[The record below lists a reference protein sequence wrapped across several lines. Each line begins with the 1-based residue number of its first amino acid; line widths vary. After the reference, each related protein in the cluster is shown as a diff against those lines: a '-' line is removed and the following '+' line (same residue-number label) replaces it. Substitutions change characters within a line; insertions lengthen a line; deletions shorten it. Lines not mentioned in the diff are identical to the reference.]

1 MPGPVRTL
9 LRLVN
14 DLLGQ
19 CYLAAPFW
27 IVLACYVIIALHAPP
42 LPALEFTI
50 GFFLPVFFLAFLGII
65 PVVGQVIYLAIAQP
79 VVIFLSG
86 GANNPLLTAS
96 WKMPVGLERIL
107 GPLSS
112 VLPAGGTVLSFVVE
126 AGFWLSVILS
136 LQIVMRSAT
145 RFLFRVWPLAPKT
158 KPPADEAAPATGFFE
173 RCQTAN
179 DKVLFSLMGLA
190 LLGSAVFAALHN
202 PVWEGV
208 FYCGLAVLVALLGS
222 LLFCL
227 IRIPPGS
234 GFVMYALVM
243 PGIIR
248 IIISGVQDFSPPVFA
263 VPWLGPGGGI
273 ALPITLVDYAVAAGW
288 LWMIYLLLH
297 RALGVLQSL
306 FPRVCAKPY
315 PVQQAAGQGKFA
327 GWKSRLTTLVVVLL
341 SLGGV
346 AVLVWSVIFGED
358 FRHPILYSFGQLTGT
373 NVCIEHCA
381 QSGGEGALLPENL
394 APGVPRTVV
403 VRLEA
408 TPGPLFLRIEPR
420 RQVLLAFIDL
430 SIGVQWIDP
439 DGKIVARIDPQDR
452 FPGSEF
458 TEYCFYRKDVAI
470 PELESGNY
478 TLVVTPYDDG
488 VAWIEVTIRKNP

>member
-19 CYLAAPFW
+19 CYLAAGFW
-27 IVLACYVIIALHAPP
+27 IVLAYYVIIAQYAPP
-42 LPALEFTI
+42 RQALEFAI
-50 GFFLPVFFLAFLGII
+50 SFFCPVFFLAFLGIL
-65 PVVGQVIYLAIAQP
+65 PVVGQMIYLAIAQP

-86 GANNPLLTAS
+86 GANNPLLAAS
-96 WKMPVGLERIL
+96 WKMPAGLERIL

-112 VLPAGGTVLSFVVE
+112 VLPMEGTVLSFVVE

-136 LQIVMRSAT
+136 LLIVHPSAT
-145 RFLFRVWPLAPKT
+145 RFLYRVWPPAPKT
-158 KPPADEAAPATGFFE
+158 KTPVDEAAPAMGFFE
-173 RCQTAN
+173 RCETAN

-190 LLGSAVFAALHN
+190 LLGSAVFATSHN

-222 LLFCL
+222 LLFSL
-227 IRIPPGS
+227 VQIPPGS

-248 IIISGVQDFSPPVFA
+248 MILSGVQDFSPPVFA
-263 VPWLGPGGGI
+263 APWHVTGGGI
-273 ALPITLVDYAVAAGW
+273 APPITLVDYAVAAGW

-297 RALGVLQSL
+297 RALGVMQSL
-306 FPRVCAKPY
+306 FPRAWAKPY
-315 PVQQAAGQGKFA
+315 PVQQAAGQGHFS

-358 FRHPILYSFGQLTGT
+358 FRHPILYSFAHLTGT
-373 NVCIEHCA
+373 NVCIEQCA
-381 QSGGEGALLPENL
+381 QYGGQGALLPENL
-394 APGVPRTVV
+394 PPGVPRTAV

-420 RQVLLAFIDL
+420 RQVRFAYIDL

-439 DGKIVARIDPQDR
+439 DGKIVAWIDPQDR
-452 FPGSEF
+452 FPGCELS
-458 TEYCFYRKDVAI
+458 EYCFYRKDVAI

-478 TLVVTPYDDG
+478 TLVVTPNDDG